1 MQPSPGFWDSIGI
14 GLSGAPGWLILLA
27 LFLIAAL
34 FVLAK
39 WWLPEWRQD
48 RADRR
53 VIEARR
59 VELEAKAQQNSDS
72 QARDRIRLTERQL
85 DIQADQTRALEALT
99 AQTTLLNAQLD
110 ASRKRSAHMGEVVD
124 ATAETL
130 GHVAERVD
138 EIHEMVGRHIGG
150 TD

>member
-1 MQPSPGFWDSIGI
+1 MEPTSDFWGELGRVLGTSPWWALLSAMVVGI
-14 GLSGAPGWLILLA
+14 
-27 LFLIAAL
+27 
-34 FVLAK
+34 LAK
-39 WWLPEWRQD
+39 MWLPEWRRD
-48 RADRR
+48 REDRR
-53 VIEARR
+53 DVERR
-59 VELEAKAQQNSDS
+59 RMELEAKAQADGDQH
-72 QARDRIRLTERQL
+72 ARDRIRLTERQL

-99 AQTTLLNAQLD
+99 AQTTLLNAQLE

-138 EIHEMVGRHIGG
+138 EIHEMVGRHVGG

>member
-1 MQPSPGFWDSIGI
+1 MQPSPGFWDSIGT

-59 VELEAKAQQNSDS
+59 VELEAKAQQDSDS
-72 QARDRIRLTERQL
+72 QARDRIKLTERQL
-85 DIQADQTRALEALT
+85 DIQSDQTRALENLT
-99 AQTTLLNAQLD
+99 AQTQLLNAKLE
-110 ASRKRSAHMGEVVD
+110 ASQKRSAHMGDVVD
-124 ATAETL
+124 VMD
-130 GHVAERVD
+130 GKIDHVSERVD
-138 EIHEMVGRHIGG
+138 ELHEMVSHRLGG